1 MRKAAF
7 KSGCELVFPILFRH
21 MTFAT
26 HGCWQVFM
34 GKAIYFANEA
44 WRIKYGQMPTQD
56 VPRSNSQLLFQLSE
70 STDHLLEGWRQE
82 QRDGNIAFVRSD
94 GRQVDPA
101 SYVSLVSRRMSSKS
115 ANVPQTSLDAIA
127 LLRKAQAT
135 DTERGQKSSD
145 ATCKSK
151 AVKEFLKESK
161 NFALAEGSTLEPKPD
176 NEHTAETGKRGKAT

>member
-1 MRKAAF
+1 
-7 KSGCELVFPILFRH
+7 
-21 MTFAT
+21 
-26 HGCWQVFM
+26 M

-94 GRQVDPA
+94 GREVDPA
-101 SYVSLVSRRMSSKS
+101 GYVSSVSRRMSSKS
-115 ANVPQTSLDAIA
+115 PGVPQTSLDEIR
-127 LLRKAQAT
+127 LLRIAQAA

-151 AVKEFLKESK
+151 AVKEFLKESN

-176 NEHTAETGKRGKAT
+176 NEHTAETGKRGKAS

>member
-56 VPRSNSQLLFQLSE
+56 VPRKSSEMVTLLS
-70 STDHLLEGWRQE
+70 
-82 QRDGNIAFVRSD
+82 SD
-94 GRQVDPA
+94 LARQVNPA
-101 SYVSLVSRRMSSKS
+101 
-115 ANVPQTSLDAIA
+115 
-127 LLRKAQAT
+127 
-135 DTERGQKSSD
+135 
-145 ATCKSK
+145 
-151 AVKEFLKESK
+151 
-161 NFALAEGSTLEPKPD
+161 GSEPC
-176 NEHTAETGKRGKAT
+176 AA